1 MPHEEQPVTP
11 SLITSG
17 RLLKRPLI
25 ALVWVVPR
33 RRAVKAACF
42 RTVDKLGASPCLL
55 GRGTF
60 DRFSVAYVSR
70 ERYVC
75 LTGKNLAGLVS
86 RHKTLLFFGPRPP
99 NGSGT
104 AIAPQNFAFFAPRP
118 PNGSGTAIAPQN
130 FAFFRPPPSERI
142 GDCIGPMLV
151 FPRPPNIANP
161 THTRARDKRTQM
173 SHDPHRTTNA
183 NGNLNI

>member
-104 AIAPQNFAFFAPRP
+104 AIAPQNFAFF
-118 PNGSGTAIAPQN
+118 
-130 FAFFRPPPSERI
+130 RPPPSERI
-142 GDCIGPMLV
+142 GDCNRATKLCFFSPPALRTDRGLHRSNAC
-151 FPRPPNIANP
+151 FPPPPEYSKSDSYTSA
-161 THTRARDKRTQM
+161 
-173 SHDPHRTTNA
+173 
-183 NGNLNI
+183 G